1 MKKNKKN
8 PNRIPLARRSVNIR
22 QSTGEFAGDIVF
34 LAWLEILGALADF
47 PEMSRERIWAL
58 WMGINKTA
66 RKAHV
71 DTEVE
76 KWIRDVEEIS
86 GICLPYKKLSSA
98 AISTQG
104 ELDRYMRR
112 VKQNALSSAYGI
124 IAHPVLEEEMLSQED
139 AGRLFQKAYGLD
151 QELKDRRIRP
161 SDILSV
167 LEEELG
173 LSLEITET
181 GVKLVRIRKEEG

>member
-1 MKKNKKN
+1 
-8 PNRIPLARRSVNIR
+8 
-22 QSTGEFAGDIVF
+22 
-34 LAWLEILGALADF
+34 
-47 PEMSRERIWAL
+47 
-58 WMGINKTA
+58 
-66 RKAHV
+66 
-71 DTEVE
+71 
-76 KWIRDVEEIS
+76 
-86 GICLPYKKLSSA
+86 
-98 AISTQG
+98 
-104 ELDRYMRR
+104 MRR